1 MAAHH
6 KLAVILENPQN
17 DAEFL
22 LVKQTR
28 PPKFDCDEYDSYVD
42 SDLWDLPSSQ
52 LNLVEGLSK
61 PSIAVAGAEPWSGK
75 IDLAKFDFESAL
87 NQVLEQV
94 GSKAADGGDWR
105 LSKYVEEAQF
115 GPGPPINSVFI
126 RGKLVASEQNLQE
139 SCKWMSVPS
148 CLSWLLEVKPSSDR
162 VGPLIVAGL
171 LNESEKSREMNIPST
186 LPYQEYPP
194 GVVLVP
200 MGSRT
205 GKPFYTTNLI
215 VFAPKNASNEFVED
229 DFIACG
235 DALIVDPGCR
245 SEFHEELAQIVTSLP
260 RKLVVFVTHHHRD
273 HVDGLSV
280 IQRCNPD
287 ATLLAHENTMRRIG
301 KDDWSLGF
309 TAISGTE
316 EICIG
321 GQRLIA
327 VFSPGHTD
335 GHMAL
340 LHASTHSL
348 IVGDHCVGQGSAVL
362 DVTGGGNMTDYFQS
376 TYKFME
382 LSPHALVPIHGRV
395 NLWPKHML
403 CGYLKNRRARESS
416 VLKAIE
422 NGAETLF
429 DIVSTVYSEIDR
441 SIWIHCAS
449 NVRLHVDHLAQQD
462 KLPKGFSLETFHS
475 SLAAFFTKEFSIQRF
490 QKTCRLHFF
499 SRWIGA
505 YLSSGVRLN
514 CWKPWKPQVLIARA
528 VASFAVL
535 YLFKNRF
542 VPNKTCFRM

>member
-362 DVTGGGNMTDYFQS
+362 DVTGGGNMTMYSDRGVLPF
-376 TYKFME
+376 
-382 LSPHALVPIHGRV
+382 R
-395 NLWPKHML
+395 
-403 CGYLKNRRARESS
+403 NRRARESS

-475 SLAAFFTKEFSIQRF
+475 SLAAFFTKVGNYEPNSHGAYQSLLHYFIQEFSIQRF